1 MLRTVQSL
9 TGNKVHAADGD
20 LGTVEEF
27 YFDDQTWTIRYM
39 VMNTGNWLSGR
50 KVLISPVALGTPD
63 RLSKTLPVNLTM
75 DQIRNSPDI
84 DTEQTVS
91 RHHEA
96 ELSQYYAWPT
106 YWGSGFGVGGLY
118 GMTPLPPII
127 NERTM
132 ANIEASAHARQG
144 DPHLRST
151 RNIAGY
157 HIHATDGEIGQ
168 VKDYIV
174 DDERWTIRFLIVDTG
189 NWLPGKKVF
198 LSPHWVTRVDWD
210 DSSVSVDLSRD
221 SIKQNP
227 EFDPSQLTTMGYEST
242 LNDHDIYDIR
252 PKDHISFKHAS
263 LATSPA
269 SSWADTV
276 VTIRMIDRFRPL

>member
-39 VMNTGNWLSGR
+39 VVNTGNWLSGR

-63 RLSKTLPVNLTM
+63 WQSKRLPVNLTK

-91 RHHEA
+91 RQHEA
-96 ELSQYYAWPT
+96 ELSQYYAWPM
-106 YWGSGFGVGGLY
+106 YWGSGFGIGGLY

-132 ANIEASAHARQG
+132 ANREASVDTRQG

-151 RNIAGY
+151 RNVAGY
-157 HIHATDGEIGQ
+157 RIHATDGEIGH

-174 DDERWTIRFLIVDTG
+174 DDECWTIRFLIVDTG
-189 NWLPGKKVF
+189 NWLPGRKVL
-198 LSPHWVTRVDWD
+198 LSPLWITRVDWD
-210 DSSVSVDLSRD
+210 DSSVSVDLSRE
-221 SIKQNP
+221 SVQKSP
-227 EFDPSQLTTMGYEST
+227 VFDASQPVSMADEDT
-242 LNDHDIYDIR
+242 LYDYYGR
-252 PKDHISFKHAS
+252 P
-263 LATSPA
+263 
-269 SSWADTV
+269 
-276 VTIRMIDRFRPL
+276 RPH